1 MRFGHVRLVRS
12 LQRTRHALNYLH
24 LALFWGLNC
33 PSLFYKQYTALNSK
47 SFPPCKRGI
56 ATEWQGVFP
65 LRKSLQKEDRIM
77 IENSAMYKISYGLFM
92 LTTTDGEKQNGCIVN
107 TVSMLTDNP
116 KRIVVFVNKA
126 NYSEE
131 LLRKTGIFNVSVLT
145 ESAPFELFKQFGFVS
160 GRDKDKF
167 EGGMYETS
175 ENGLYYLPKHANAV
189 LSGKVVDYYDYGTH
203 TLFVAE
209 VTEAKVLN
217 DEKSVTYEYYQA
229 NIKQKP
235 KVEAAPAQG
244 EKWVCKICGYVHE
257 GELPDDFICPWCKH
271 PASDFE
277 KMA

>member
-1 MRFGHVRLVRS
+1 
-12 LQRTRHALNYLH
+12 
-24 LALFWGLNC
+24 
-33 PSLFYKQYTALNSK
+33 
-47 SFPPCKRGI
+47 
-56 ATEWQGVFP
+56 
-65 LRKSLQKEDRIM
+65 M
-77 IENSAMYKISYGLFM
+77 IENTAMYKIPYGLYM
-92 LTTTDGEKQNGCIVN
+92 LTTTDGAKQNGCIVN
-107 TVSMLTDNP
+107 TVSMITDNP
-116 KRIVVFVNKA
+116 KRLVVFVNKA

-145 ESAPFELFKQFGFVS
+145 ESAPFDLFKQFGFVS

-167 EGGMYETS
+167 EGGRYETS
-175 ENGLYYLPKHANAV
+175 ENGLYYLPAHTNAV
-189 LSGKVVDYYDYGTH
+189 ISGKVVDYYDYGTH

-235 KVEAAPAQG
+235 KAEPAPSQG

-257 GELPDDFICPWCKH
+257 GELPEDFVCPWCKH